1 MAMYDDGCRGKAWI
15 GGAVTGLVVM
25 LALLIIGHQSF
36 AAALFLG
43 LVVFGLFGAL
53 LVWAFCEG
61 RDPGLAVPHAMAAPI
76 AVPVAP
82 VAPVADLP
90 TSAPVGSEAPKAEAP
105 KVEVPVAEAAVAATP
120 KAPVA
125 TAKAAPDDAP
135 EATAGE
141 GRKPAGLPGPRNGQ
155 ADDLKKIEG
164 IGPKLE
170 ERLHRWGVFHFDQI
184 AGWGPE
190 EIAFADAAMPRFKG
204 RCTRDKWVAQAKI
217 IVDEGLEAFLER
229 AKTNDY

>member
-15 GGAVTGLVVM
+15 GGAVTGLLVM
-25 LALLIIGHQSF
+25 LLLLTIGHQSF

-43 LVVFGLFGAL
+43 LVVFLLFGAL
-53 LVWAFCEG
+53 LVWLFCDG
-61 RDPGLAVPHAMAAPI
+61 RDPGLGVPRALATPVAAP
-76 AVPVAP
+76 AP
-82 VAPVADLP
+82 VMPAADLP
-90 TSAPVGSEAPKAEAP
+90 TPAPVEAELPKAEAPKAEAP
-105 KVEVPVAEAAVAATP
+105 KAAAPAAVAPEAP
-120 KAPVA
+120 APMAAPVEASDA
-125 TAKAAPDDAP
+125 T
-135 EATAGE
+135 GE